1 MAERPLHK
9 QLGLSSERGVI
20 KEVNSESPSGISERT
35 LVDTFPLVCLTPL
48 LWGSDQRQQFGSTGA
63 NPQYRKTRRAKGLG
77 TPACAQCAC
86 MREQEPKVLASETLV
101 ELVDLK
107 ILLKHNTIPVDLK
120 MSWYSGATARPPG
133 EWLHPGLHP

>member
-1 MAERPLHK
+1 
-9 QLGLSSERGVI
+9 
-20 KEVNSESPSGISERT
+20 
-35 LVDTFPLVCLTPL
+35 
-48 LWGSDQRQQFGSTGA
+48 
-63 NPQYRKTRRAKGLG
+63 
-77 TPACAQCAC
+77 

-133 EWLHPGLHP
+133 EWLTSRLAPLMGLWAQAHAISALSLSIANEPG